1 MSTSRRSA
9 AAAGVKV
16 DTKPPARLR
25 RDGTAM
31 LMSSLGVGMVQFFTV
46 KERWSQGRAR
56 CQDFCGRGRL

>member
-1 MSTSRRSA
+1 MSTLTPA
-9 AAAGVKV
+9 AAAELM
-16 DTKPPARLR
+16 RLCMR
-25 RDGTAM
+25 VGTAM